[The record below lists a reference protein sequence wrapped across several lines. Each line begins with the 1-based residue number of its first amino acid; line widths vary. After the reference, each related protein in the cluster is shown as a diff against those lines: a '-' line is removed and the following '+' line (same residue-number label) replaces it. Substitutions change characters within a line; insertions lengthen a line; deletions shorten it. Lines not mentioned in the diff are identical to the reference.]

1 MSWKKSITDQWAEK
15 CRFALRAAMF
25 VNAMLLALASIYI
38 VGQLIWQT
46 IGFLNRTI
54 FSNPW

>member
-1 MSWKKSITDQWAEK
+1 MPWKINITDQWAEK

-38 VGQLIWQT
+38 VGQVIWHV

-54 FSNPW
+54 FSHPW